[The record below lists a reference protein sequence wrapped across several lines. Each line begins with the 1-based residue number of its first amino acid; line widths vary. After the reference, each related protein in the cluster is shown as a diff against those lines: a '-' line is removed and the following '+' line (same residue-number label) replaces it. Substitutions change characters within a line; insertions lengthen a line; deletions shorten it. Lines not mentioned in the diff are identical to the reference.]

1 MPQATDVED
10 GRLGLDLRILISTY
24 VIRAGRCW
32 VLWIAQLMICAFTL
46 LDCGR
51 TSCLIVPGDFYGFLS
66 CLSGFGRSFLPAS
79 PKTAMSTQYAVSLSL
94 SLSLPISLTHTH
106 LCRPLPLLKQSSHS
120 TAPSTHPPRSSLSAR
135 PPPPLTKSLPHLQ
148 SSRSAP
154 ASPTHPCRALS
165 SAS

>member
-66 CLSGFGRSFLPAS
+66 CLSGFGRYILPAS

-94 SLSLPISLTHTH
+94 PVSPYLSHTHTSVD
-106 LCRPLPLLKQSSHS
+106 LCSSSSKVPILLYHPHILQGRLYRLALLLP
-120 TAPSTHPPRSSLSAR
+120 
-135 PPPPLTKSLPHLQ
+135 
-148 SSRSAP
+148 
-154 ASPTHPCRALS
+154 
-165 SAS
+165 